1 MRERIEKIMEKEGM
15 TPAKFAEEI
24 GIQRSGLSHILTG
37 RNNASLDVVNKIL
50 DRFNYVNSDW
60 LLAGKGVMNRQDRTS
75 AVQPSLFVDES
86 DDFAPEDTAREEYA
100 KESELKTPAPIPKQ
114 PEKEQI
120 IIRNLPNRK
129 VTKILLFYSDSTFDT
144 FIPQKEEG

>member
-1 MRERIEKIMEKEGM
+1 MKGRIEKLMEKEGM
-15 TPAKFAEEI
+15 SPTKFAEEI

-60 LLAGKGVMNRQDRTS
+60 LLSGKGAMYRHDKP

-86 DDFAPEDTAREEYA
+86 DDFVPEDTACEEYT
-100 KESELKTPAPIPKQ
+100 KENELKKPVPIPKQ
-114 PEKEQI
+114 PEKEEV
-120 IIRNLPNRK
+120 IIRNIPNRK
-129 VTKILLFYSDSTFDT
+129 VEQILLFYSDSTFDT

>member
-1 MRERIEKIMEKEGM
+1 MKGRIEKLMEKEGM
-15 TPAKFAEEI
+15 SPTKFAEEI

-60 LLAGKGVMNRQDRTS
+60 LLSGKGVMYRHDKP

-86 DDFAPEDTAREEYA
+86 DDFVPEDTAREEYA
-100 KESELKTPAPIPKQ
+100 KENELKKPAPIHKQ
-114 PEKEQI
+114 PEKEEV